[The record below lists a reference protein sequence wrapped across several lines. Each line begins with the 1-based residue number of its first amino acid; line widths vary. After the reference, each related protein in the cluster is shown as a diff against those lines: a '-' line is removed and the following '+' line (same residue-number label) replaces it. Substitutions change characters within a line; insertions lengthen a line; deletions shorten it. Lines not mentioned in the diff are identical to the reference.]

1 MNLIDSVLKEKLIDA
16 VGLLNIP
23 GIGRGRYHRLVKAF
37 GSPSAVLAASIDKLE
52 AVPGIGRALASD
64 IKSRYNGE
72 KALKISSRIVQ
83 LGWSVLFPD
92 LPEFPKRLLTIPE
105 PPPLLFR
112 NGESTDDGDK
122 MVAIVGTRHPT
133 EKGRR
138 FAFNLASSLVKA
150 GVMVVSGMAEGID
163 SAAHA
168 GALEGGGKTVAV
180 WGNSLDIVYPSS
192 NRLLAKKIK
201 AQGAVY
207 SEYFPGTRPDPAY
220 FPERNRL
227 ISGLAEGVVVI
238 EAGKKSGALI
248 TAAHALEQGREL
260 FAVPGSPEARMS
272 IGTNSLI
279 KRGARL
285 LTSVEDIFDE
295 LPRLKG
301 EVVARR
307 YTQMPDLTD
316 FEKKIVGLFS
326 SGPLQIDQI
335 ARKLNLPVAE
345 LMEFMLALELKGVLQ
360 EVSGKRFI
368 LCEEL
373 L

>member
-1 MNLIDSVLKEKLIDA
+1 MLKEKLTDA
-16 VGLLNIP
+16 IGLLNIP

-37 GSPSAVLAASIDKLE
+37 GSPSAALAAPVDKLE

-64 IKSRYNGE
+64 IKSRYDGE
-72 KALKISSRIVQ
+72 KALQISSRIVQ
-83 LGWSVLFPD
+83 LGWAVLFSD
-92 LPEFPKRLLTIPE
+92 QPEFPKQLLTIPE

-112 NGESTDDGDK
+112 AGEPSSDGDK
-122 MVAIVGTRHPT
+122 MIAIVGTRHPT
-133 EKGRR
+133 EKGKR
-138 FAFNLASSLVKA
+138 FAFNLASSLAKA
-150 GVMVVSGMAEGID
+150 GIMVVSGMAEGID

-192 NRLLAKKIK
+192 NRPLAKKIK

-260 FAVPGSPEARMS
+260 FAMPGSPEARMS
-272 IGTNSLI
+272 IGANALI
-279 KRGARL
+279 KSGARL

-295 LPRLKG
+295 LPCLKG
-301 EVVARR
+301 EVRAKQF
-307 YTQMPDLTD
+307 TQLPDMT
-316 FEKKIVGLFS
+316 EVERKIVGLFS

-335 ARKLNLPVAE
+335 ARMLNLSTAE
-345 LMEFMLALELKGVLQ
+345 LMEFLLALELKGVLQ
-360 EVSGKRFI
+360 EVSGKRYI
-368 LCEEL
+368 LSEEFV
-373 L
+373 